1 MIDRERVVRLRGVLY
16 QLVFEAKKASGDGH
30 LQNAVDQAAEVLA
43 LTADGL
49 DTPRPEWRRGYVWTG
64 CRQER
69 LEVGQV
75 WAYQPDSKDPRL
87 TFEVVAMGP
96 DGDVQLRP
104 TDGVSDLIREHYP
117 ERPWVK
123 GEPDPFPF
131 KRVDDE
137 MARRGAKEG
146 LRTGDL
152 LCHQAW
158 TLWEGMM
165 FQRVL

>member
-1 MIDRERVVRLRGVLY
+1 MIDRERVARLRGVLY
-16 QLVFEAKKASGDGH
+16 QLVFEAKNAGGDEH
-30 LQNAVDQAAEVLA
+30 LRDAILNAEEVLA
-43 LTADGL
+43 ATADGPN
-49 DTPRPEWRRGYVWTG
+49 TPRPEWRCGYVWTG

-87 TFEVVAMGP
+87 TFKVESLGP

-104 TDGVSDLIREHYP
+104 TEGVSDLIRKHYP
-117 ERPWVK
+117 EQPWVK

-131 KRVDDE
+131 KRVN
-137 MARRGAKEG
+137 GAKG
-146 LRTGDL
+146 GFCMGDL

-158 TLWEGMM
+158 TLWEGMTL
-165 FQRVL
+165 QRAPSP